1 MTGKSFQS
9 ADSVWDAWG
18 AEVGVEVRV
27 GAGVIGEY
35 FLGFCVVVGKD
46 ATASA
51 GNICVGAPTGMLM
64 EVGFVSPVQA
74 VIKKQTNKIRI
85 NRRFIAFKYSGGKL
99 IIDEILCYTRSMAY
113 QGLLHKYGTLLDLP
127 LYTSASAV
135 SLLEGNT
142 PLIKADNLA
151 RQLGGEFE
159 LFIKYEGLNPTG
171 SFKDRG
177 MTAAVSEALGRGATT
192 VICASTGNTAASA
205 AAYAARAGM
214 KSIVLIPQGK
224 VAAGKL
230 AGAIA
235 YGAQVIQID
244 GSFDD
249 ALTMVIEITNKHPIC
264 LVNSINPYR
273 IEGQK
278 TSAFEI
284 CDVLDSAPD
293 WLCLPVGNAGN
304 ITSYWAGFK
313 QYNQMKSTG
322 LPQVLGVQAAGSAP
336 LVLGH
341 PIENPE
347 TVATAIRIGKP
358 ARGEQALQAAEES
371 KGRIIAATDDQI
383 LEMQKTLARLEGIWV
398 EPASAAGLAGLAIEI
413 ANGTLNPKGKR
424 VVAICTGHGLKDP
437 EIITKDMQK
446 PSIVPP
452 KLEALEEVILA

>member
-1 MTGKSFQS
+1 
-9 ADSVWDAWG
+9 
-18 AEVGVEVRV
+18 
-27 GAGVIGEY
+27 
-35 FLGFCVVVGKD
+35 
-46 ATASA
+46 
-51 GNICVGAPTGMLM
+51 
-64 EVGFVSPVQA
+64 
-74 VIKKQTNKIRI
+74 
-85 NRRFIAFKYSGGKL
+85 
-99 IIDEILCYTRSMAY
+99 MAY
-113 QGLLHKYGTLLDLP
+113 QGLLHKYGYLLDLP
-127 LYTSASAV
+127 YYIEPVT
-135 SLLEGNT
+135 LLEGNT
-142 PLIKADNLA
+142 PLIKADRLC
-151 RQLGGEFE
+151 RELGGGFE

-249 ALTMVIEITNKHPIC
+249 ALTMVIQITNKHPIC

-284 CDVLDSAPD
+284 CDQLDSAPD

-313 QYNQMKSTG
+313 QFDEMKSTG
-322 LPQVLGVQAAGSAP
+322 LPQVLGVQAAGAAP

-341 PIENPE
+341 PVEQPE
-347 TVATAIRIGKP
+347 TIATAIRIGKP

-371 KGRIIAATDDQI
+371 DGRIIAATDEEI
-383 LEMQKTLARLEGIWV
+383 LHMQKTLAALEGIWV
-398 EPASAAGLAGLAIEI
+398 EPASAAGLAGLASEI
-413 ANGTLNPKGKR
+413 MNRTLEAKGKR

-437 EIITKDMQK
+437 ECALAASGFK
-446 PSIVPP
+446 PSVVEPT
-452 KLEALEEVILA
+452 KEAVMAIIGL

>member
-1 MTGKSFQS
+1 MRFYAK
-9 ADSVWDAWG
+9 
-18 AEVGVEVRV
+18 
-27 GAGVIGEY
+27 
-35 FLGFCVVVGKD
+35 L
-46 ATASA
+46 
-51 GNICVGAPTGMLM
+51 APM
-64 EVGFVSPVQA
+64 
-74 VIKKQTNKIRI
+74 I
-85 NRRFIAFKYSGGKL
+85 
-99 IIDEILCYTRSMAY
+99 Y
-113 QGLLHKYGTLLDLP
+113 QGLLHKYGHLLNLP
-127 LYTSASAV
+127 PHTRTV

-142 PLIKADNLA
+142 PLIKADNLS
-151 RQLGGEFE
+151 RQLGGGFE

-205 AAYAARAGM
+205 AAYAARAGL

-249 ALTMVIEITNKHPIC
+249 SLTMVVEITNKHPIC

-284 CDVLDSAPD
+284 CDVLESAPD

-313 QYNQMKSTG
+313 QYNEVKSTG

-336 LVLGH
+336 LVHGH
-341 PIENPE
+341 PIEHPE

-371 KGRIIAATDDQI
+371 KGQIIAVTDEQI
-383 LEMQKTLARLEGIWV
+383 LNMQRLLAQLEGIWV
-398 EPASAAGLAGLAIEI
+398 EPASATGLAGLAQEV
-413 ANGTLNPKGKR
+413 ASGKLQVAGKR
-424 VVAICTGHGLKDP
+424 VVAVCTGHGMKDP
-437 EIITKDMQK
+437 DIITKNMQK
-446 PSIVPP
+446 PLVVPS
-452 KLEALEEVILA
+452 KLEALEEVILG